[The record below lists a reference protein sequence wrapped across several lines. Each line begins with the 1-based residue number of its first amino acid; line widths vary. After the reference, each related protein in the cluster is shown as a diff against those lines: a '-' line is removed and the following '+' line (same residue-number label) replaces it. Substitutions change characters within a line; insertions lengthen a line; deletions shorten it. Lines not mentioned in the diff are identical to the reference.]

1 MSRYKKEVEKALI
14 NILIN
19 YNPSTEKENIN
30 KDSDFLN
37 DLGIDSLGIHEI
49 SFEVEDEFDVM
60 ITDKDIETFK
70 TIKDI
75 VDYIDKQNTFKNG
88 E

>member
-30 KDSDFLN
+30 KDSDLLN

-49 SFEVEDEFDVM
+49 SFEVGDEFDVM